1 MLIYIYIY
9 FFLCNGINY
18 FHAHFFSASSHV
30 WIVQLSLEWL
40 MTDARNPRGLGGA
53 WPVLE
58 GSAYS
63 PLMQY
68 ISLLPHPVILVCIV
82 MCNGSNR

>member
-1 MLIYIYIY
+1 
-9 FFLCNGINY
+9 
-18 FHAHFFSASSHV
+18 
-30 WIVQLSLEWL
+30 